1 MDAPLSH
8 ISAAEFWMAYG
19 RPGCPKAKRIRHAE
33 NGLGGEP
40 GSFFETPS
48 KKLAERYLCL
58 GFLSDPVH
66 VVVSCQSARRSILHL
81 ASHSRT
87 RPMPPGSIMEIE
99 GVGSVCAPTLAF
111 AQMGA
116 VLDFPRLVWFGS
128 ALCGIFSMA
137 IAGEDAAGEEDLP
150 ARRQLVTAEKMR
162 GFLSTAPR
170 MPGAERARRALP
182 YVVERARSPMEIF
195 TALMLSLPRRYG
207 GFGLPHPRMNLRV
220 DLPEWLHGARG
231 FDAAGFE
238 GRAPHAECDMRFEHA
253 GKAVYVD
260 YHGADFH
267 TGATHLEHDA
277 LRANALEE
285 LQIVRFTITRTQ
297 ALNIALL
304 EKTADQIRKSLG
316 LRDDQ
321 RIGDLAERRRRLH
334 RSLLAASF
342 GNLGKMD

>member
-8 ISAAEFWMAYG
+8 VSAAEFWMAYG
-19 RPGCPKAKRIRHAE
+19 RPGCPKAKRVRHAE
-33 NGLGGEP
+33 NGLGGEF
-40 GSFFETPS
+40 GFFFETPS
-48 KKLAERYLCL
+48 RKLAERYLGL

-66 VVVSCQSARRSILHL
+66 VVVSRQSARRSILHL

-87 RPMPPGSIMEIE
+87 HAMPPGSVMEIE

-128 ALCGIFSMA
+128 ALCGIFSM
-137 IAGEDAAGEEDLP
+137 IVAGEGPDGEEDLP
-150 ARRQLVTAEKMR
+150 VRRQLVTAEKMR

-182 YVVERARSPMEIF
+182 YVVERARSPMEVF

-207 GFGLPHPRMNLRV
+207 GFGLPQPSMNLRI

-231 FDAAGFE
+231 FDSAGFE

-285 LQIVRFTITRTQ
+285 LRIVRFTITRTQ
-297 ALNIALL
+297 ALNLALL
-304 EKTADQIRKSLG
+304 EKAADQIRKSLG
-316 LRDDQ
+316 LRDDR